1 MSSKSSSPT
10 FIGGQAVIEGVLMR
24 NKDTIA
30 IAVRTEKGKIILK
43 KETLQ
48 GIAKKYR
55 VLQAPFLRGIVA
67 FFQMLVVGIK
77 ALTYSTNVAL
87 GEEEEVLSFWEIAG
101 IIVLS
106 LLFSIGLFVLVPYV
120 VTSVIGFDERT
131 APFAFNLV
139 DGVIKL
145 FFFISYVILIGT
157 MKDIKRVFQYHGA
170 EHKAVHCHEA
180 GLPLTVKNVQRFPT
194 IHPRCGTSFI
204 AFVLL
209 IGIFLLSVIAPLT
222 TFIFPSFVMLPF
234 FLQKGILFVLR
245 ILFLLPIASVSY
257 EILKLAGKYKE
268 NRLLHVLNAP
278 GLLIQKITTR
288 EPNDAMVRVAMK
300 ALKAVL

>member
-1 MSSKSSSPT
+1 MQKPT
-10 FIGGQAVIEGVLMR
+10 NFIGGQAVIEGVLMR
-24 NKDTIA
+24 NKNTIA

-43 KETLQ
+43 KEILKTLAERYPIFQ
-48 GIAKKYR
+48 W
-55 VLQAPFLRGIVA
+55 PFLRGIVA

-101 IIVLS
+101 ILAFS
-106 LLFSIGLFVLVPYV
+106 LLLSIGLFVLVPYI
-120 VTSVIGFDERT
+120 VTSIIGFDERT
-131 APFAFNLV
+131 APIAFNLV

-145 FFFISYVILIGT
+145 IFFIAYVALIG
-157 MKDIKRVFQYHGA
+157 MMNDIKRVFQYHGA
-170 EHKAVHCHEA
+170 EHKAVHCHES
-180 GLPLTVKNVQRFPT
+180 GLALTVKNVQKFPT
-194 IHPRCGTSFI
+194 VHPRCGTSFI

-209 IGIFLLSVIAPLT
+209 IGIFLLSVIAPT
-222 TFIFPSFVMLPF
+222 TIMLFPSFVFLSF
-234 FLQKGILFVLR
+234 FLQKGILFFLR

-257 EILKLAGKYKE
+257 EVLKLAGRYKE
-268 NRLLHVLNAP
+268 NRALQLLNAP

-288 EPNDAMVRVAMK
+288 EPDDRMVQVAVK

>member
-1 MSSKSSSPT
+1 MSDNPAQNCT
-10 FIGGQAVIEGVLMR
+10 IGGQAVIEGVLMR
-24 NKDTIA
+24 NKNTIA

-43 KETLQ
+43 KETLKS
-48 GIAKKYR
+48 IAEKYPF
-55 VLQAPFLRGIVA
+55 LQWPFLRGIIA

-101 IIVLS
+101 IIALSLVLS
-106 LLFSIGLFVLVPYV
+106 IALFVLVPYV

-131 APFAFNLV
+131 APIAFNLV

-145 FFFISYVILIGT
+145 LFFVAYVALIGA
-157 MKDIKRVFQYHGA
+157 MEDIKRVFQYHGA

-180 GLPLTVKNVQRFPT
+180 GLPLTVKNVQRFST
-194 IHPRCGTSFI
+194 IHPRCGTSFL

-222 TFIFPSFVMLPF
+222 TFVFPAFLTLPF
-234 FLQKGILFVLR
+234 LLQKGILFLLR
-245 ILFLLPIASVSY
+245 ILFLLPIASISY
-257 EILKLAGKYKE
+257 EVLKLAGRYKE
-268 NRLLHVLNAP
+268 NKVLQLLNAP

-288 EPNDAMVRVAMK
+288 EPDGKMVEVAMK